1 LPVLA
6 DQNDAKRLTD
16 AYNYPRLAARGL
28 ERTLISKVSRSRGA
42 SRLSG
47 SKPAYDAILVVGF
60 GGPEKREDVIPFLEN
75 VLRGRNV
82 PRERMLDVAR
92 HYDRFDGKSPINDQM
107 RDLIAALKAPLAAQ
121 RIRLPIYWGNRNW
134 HPLLTDTLREMTEA
148 GVRRAISYV
157 ASAYSSYSGCRQY
170 LGDIEQARAAAGPG
184 APQVDKLRIFF
195 NHPRFIAA
203 NAARLS
209 AALDQTPP
217 NARGSVHIAFTAHSI
232 PLSQASGCQYE
243 SQLCETCRLTAEQS
257 GFNGQQWQLVY
268 QSRSG
273 RPQDPWLGPDIDDH
287 LRDVRERG
295 TSEVIIMPIG
305 FLSDH
310 MEVLYDLDCEA
321 RRVCNEIGLSM
332 VRAAT
337 VGTHPLFVQMIG
349 ELIEERVSGRAKR
362 PAVGN
367 FSAWPDACPA
377 ECCPRTLSGAGS

>member
-1 LPVLA
+1 
-6 DQNDAKRLTD
+6 LT
-16 AYNYPRLAARGL
+16 AA
-28 ERTLISKVSRSRGA
+28 TS
-42 SRLSG
+42 
-47 SKPAYDAILVVGF
+47 AYDAILVVGF

-107 RDLIAALKAPLAAQ
+107 RDLIAALGLQLAAHNI
-121 RIRLPIYWGNRNW
+121 RIPIYWGNRNW
-134 HPLLTDTLREMTEA
+134 HPLLADTLREMTAA
-148 GVRRAISYV
+148 GVRRAICYV

-170 LGDIEQARAAAGPG
+170 LGDIEQARAVAGPD

-203 NAARLS
+203 NALRLS

-217 NARGSVHIAFTAHSI
+217 GARGRVHVAFTAHSI
-232 PLSQASGCQYE
+232 PLYQASGCQYE
-243 SQLCETCRLTAEQS
+243 SQLRGACRLTAKEVGLTS
-257 GFNGQQWQLVY
+257 QQWQLVY

-273 RPQDPWLGPDIDDH
+273 LPQDPWLGPDIGDH
-287 LRDVRERG
+287 LRDVRASG
-295 TSEVIIMPIG
+295 TSEVVIMPIG

-321 RRVCNEIGLSM
+321 RQVCDETGLSM

-337 VGTHPLFVQMIG
+337 VGTHPLFVQMIC
-349 ELIEERVSGRAKR
+349 ELIEERVSGSVTR
-362 PAVGN
+362 PVVGD
-367 FSAWPDACPA
+367 FPAWPDECP
-377 ECCPRTLSGAGS
+377 EDCCPRPRGGVVGAGP